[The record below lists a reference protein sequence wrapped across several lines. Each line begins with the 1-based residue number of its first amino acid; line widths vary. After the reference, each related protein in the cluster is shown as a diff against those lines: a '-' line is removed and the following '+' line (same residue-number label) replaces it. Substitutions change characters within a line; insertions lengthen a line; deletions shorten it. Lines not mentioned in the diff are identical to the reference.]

1 MKRRDL
7 LRSVIALPVVAAAG
21 SVLQACGGEGG
32 AELTCTDTAGLP
44 PAAVQMR
51 TTLAYVDRSPHGAQ
65 KNCTNCNFYQAAAAG
80 QCGGCTLLQGPIH
93 PEGYCNSW
101 AAKAS

>member
-21 SVLQACGGEGG
+21 SLLGACGGDD
-32 AELTCTDTAGLP
+32 ALTCTDTAGLP
-44 PAAVQMR
+44 PAAVTLR
-51 TTLAYVDRSPHGAQ
+51 TTLAYVDQSPHGAQ
-65 KNCTNCNFYQAAAAG
+65 KNCLNCNFYQAAAAN
-80 QCGGCTLLQGPIH
+80 QCGGCTLIQGPIH

-101 AAKAS
+101 AAKVS

>member
-7 LRSVIALPVVAAAG
+7 LRSALALPVVAAAG
-21 SVLQACGGEGG
+21 PLLQACGGGG
-32 AELTCTDTAGLP
+32 DELTCTDTAGLD

-51 TTLAYVDRSPHGAQ
+51 TSLAYVDRSPHGAT

-80 QCGGCTLLQGPIH
+80 QCGGCTLIRGPIH

-101 AAKAS
+101 AAKQS